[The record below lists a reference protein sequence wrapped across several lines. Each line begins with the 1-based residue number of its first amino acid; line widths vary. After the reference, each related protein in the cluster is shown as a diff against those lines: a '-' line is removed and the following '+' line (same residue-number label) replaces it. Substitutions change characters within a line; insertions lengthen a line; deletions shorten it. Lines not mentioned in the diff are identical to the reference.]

1 VAVIVASVTAKAN
14 EIAAV
19 KTDAEKDLAEA
30 QPAMDAAVEV
40 SLLGDAKSSL
50 GDVNISLGDVNIS
63 LGNTKSSLGDV

>member
-1 VAVIVASVTAKAN
+1 MASVTAKAN

-50 GDVNISLGDVNIS
+50 GDVNISLG
-63 LGNTKSSLGDV
+63 NTKSSLGDV